1 MTEAQIQL
9 QNALTT
15 TFLANLVFLSE
26 YDKDLYH
33 RVDELSRIIE
43 NGTYKERYALEFNM
57 QDGDFDIYDI
67 VNDKYLYNKSPKKFN
82 DNLVRKSEQYEG
94 NYILNLPEHFSP
106 IHKNVSIID
115 KTNRFDFEHMPQF
128 NTLSV
133 NNAWEYVNAIGDYI
147 NNKKKRLKTIK
158 KFIFLGTLLGRHIP
172 RIAKKVN
179 ANMYLVLEKNLE
191 IFRLSLFTVDYTVLA
206 EKYVVF
212 SIMDN
217 VIDTETKIS
226 GFLKKNYLENYLIKF
241 STTKINIEEYIDN
254 ILNGLHILNPVAYDY
269 NRMLY
274 VHFNRSTKYIKDRY
288 KFLLFNKTKK
298 SLNLLKNI
306 PVLYIAAGPS
316 LDDNIEW
323 IKKNHNNFF
332 IVTIGAAYKIL
343 LLNNIHIDVISTL
356 DQDFKALNEKQFDDE
371 SVEKISKNTIIFASN
386 MTNENILKKF
396 NRNNLFL
403 YEVFSKLHKENIV
416 FQGFSVGEITLNI
429 LLDLNIKELYLVG
442 LDLALNQ
449 ETGESHAKDSN
460 SATTKL
466 NLDAEIN
473 RDTYSARE
481 SLIKVKG
488 NHKEYVYTT
497 PMFFSSIK
505 SLEEKVKIKSEDVVI
520 YNLSTNGA
528 FFNGVIPAKQED
540 INFNELKKIK
550 FGYDLFL
557 KELNYYS
564 STEISLKSKK
574 IIKNEIEFIE
584 KNIIEIIDKIKNT
597 KYNNFEELLVDE
609 YSILT
614 TLDINKYDFLYQI
627 LVNYFQISA
636 PYLLYHFN
644 DIKIKDESKKVKKIQ
659 EISIRQIISIIE
671 DYLVCLKRVI

>member
-9 QNALTT
+9 QNALTS

-26 YDKDLYH
+26 YDNELYH

-332 IVTIGAAYKIL
+332 IVTIGSAYKIL

-473 RDTYSARE
+473 RDTYNARE

-564 STEISLKSKK
+564 STEISLKSKE
-574 IIKNEIEFIE
+574 ILKNEIEFIE

>member
-15 TFLANLVFLSE
+15 TFLANLAFLSE
-26 YDKDLYH
+26 YDNELYH
-33 RVDELSRIIE
+33 RVDELSRMIE

-254 ILNGLHILNPVAYDY
+254 SLNGLHILNPVAYDY

-332 IVTIGAAYKIL
+332 IVTIGAAYKKL

-564 STEISLKSKK
+564 STEISLKSKE
-574 IIKNEIEFIE
+574 ILKNEIEFIE
-584 KNIIEIIDKIKNT
+584 KNIIEIIDKIKNK

>member
-15 TFLANLVFLSE
+15 TFLANLAFLSE
-26 YDKDLYH
+26 YDNELYH

-332 IVTIGAAYKIL
+332 IVTIGAAYKKL

-466 NLDAEIN
+466 NLNEKIN

-488 NHKEYVYTT
+488 NYREYVYTT

-564 STEISLKSKK
+564 STEISLKSKE
-574 IIKNEIEFIE
+574 ILKNEIEFIE
-584 KNIIEIIDKIKNT
+584 KNIIEIIDKIKNK